1 MRQCSLVKGKSGSG
15 GKLRGI
21 RAENGTLA
29 PPQAAKAPTAVD
41 DDGLAASPADV
52 PGLSRRVVTIYD
64 LILAWFLVYA
74 IENFDLCYR
83 SLRVSQQPRHP
94 TDSSA
99 AAPSP
104 TDAGAGMAPS
114 SSELMLALA
123 PTAAGKSA
131 AGAISASASFVAVA
145 GALAAAAVVFLI

>member
-52 PGLSRRVVTIYD
+52 PGL
-64 LILAWFLVYA
+64 
-74 IENFDLCYR
+74 C
-83 SLRVSQQPRHP
+83 
-94 TDSSA
+94 
-99 AAPSP
+99 
-104 TDAGAGMAPS
+104 
-114 SSELMLALA
+114 
-123 PTAAGKSA
+123 
-131 AGAISASASFVAVA
+131 
-145 GALAAAAVVFLI
+145 